1 MHWTVPQTMT
11 NVHII
16 GGTPLTHTAP
26 ALGPTRRQAMQAAV
40 VAACWPLA
48 LRAGEDARAPLRF
61 GILPIGGMVD
71 SRTGWEPLLD
81 ELMQALGRPIHMFS
95 ATSYE
100 GLGEAVRRGEVD
112 LAFLSGKMALDA
124 VTQHDMRAIAQVTRH
139 DGLPGYR
146 ALLLAREGGPVRDLE
161 AVLVEPGR
169 WRLARGEKRSM
180 SGFIVPKLQLF
191 LPRQIDIETRFQGD
205 IVGTHQRTA
214 LAVANGEADL
224 ATNNSADFERFRTQ
238 FPAETARLRV
248 LWQSELVPHGFIV
261 LRNAH
266 GDTMRGRA
274 QRFLAQYGRGSG
286 AQAEQ
291 QRAALKGLH
300 DFAGFLPADNRALL
314 PVARLTRQLDL
325 DSAHS
330 ATWINDAARQARLA
344 RIESQYATQVQM
356 LSAD

>member
-1 MHWTVPQTMT
+1 
-11 NVHII
+11 
-16 GGTPLTHTAP
+16 
-26 ALGPTRRQAMQAAV
+26 
-40 VAACWPLA
+40 
-48 LRAGEDARAPLRF
+48 
-61 GILPIGGMVD
+61 
-71 SRTGWEPLLD
+71 
-81 ELMQALGRPIHMFS
+81 
-95 ATSYE
+95 
-100 GLGEAVRRGEVD
+100 
-112 LAFLSGKMALDA
+112 
-124 VTQHDMRAIAQVTRH
+124 
-139 DGLPGYR
+139 
-146 ALLLAREGGPVRDLE
+146 
-161 AVLVEPGR
+161 
-169 WRLARGEKRSM
+169 M

-266 GDTMRGRA
+266 GDAMRRRA